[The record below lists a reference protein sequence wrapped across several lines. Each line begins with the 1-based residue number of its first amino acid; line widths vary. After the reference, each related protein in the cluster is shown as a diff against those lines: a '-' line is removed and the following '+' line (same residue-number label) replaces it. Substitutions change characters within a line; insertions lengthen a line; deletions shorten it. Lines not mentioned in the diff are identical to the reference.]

1 MAELDEKL
9 YLPVFPEE
17 LRYLWRIYHRL
28 RNRKGAG
35 LAGPSPWEWPDLDA
49 FVRNS
54 RMPLAP
60 WEVEIL
66 EALDDVFLTSK
77 S

>member
-1 MAELDEKL
+1 MPPL
-9 YLPVFPEE
+9 PEE
-17 LRYLWRIYHRL
+17 LRYLWKTYLRL

-54 RMPLAP
+54 RMPLWP

-66 EALDDVFLTSK
+66 EALDDVFMAATSA
-77 S
+77 